1 MYLPKSQVEENLT
14 SNGNLVYKG
23 TFDLYYGK
31 YFRTSKG
38 KYFANSPNDI
48 VLIELEIPPLQKTA
62 DTQGI
67 STSEDGASEYFDRRF
82 FGKNNRL
89 YSFLTNAPTVPPV
102 VTPPKYSP
110 YIPNNINK
118 QQGYSI
124 RYFAKKNNE
133 AQYIEI
139 SSNTYKLFQNQ
150 DSTVAITMYEAKNLI
165 WYLTSPSDKSVDEV
179 NLNILLD
186 FEKKYNWSN
195 FHHYVPITST
205 PEEFL
210 YTEGNEL
217 LLPNRTSYVG
227 YYHYMPDG
235 GIMTGKFHGD
245 GNEIIL
251 IPLSTFIPTNTLE
264 VDQSIAPTAIAPLSS
279 GGGGY
284 SSGGSSGGGGY

>member
-38 KYFANSPNDI
+38 KYYANSPNDI
-48 VLIELEIPPLQKTA
+48 VLIELEIPPIQKTS

-67 STSEDGASEYFDRRF
+67 EVSEDNPYYFDRRF

-139 SSNTYKLFQNQ
+139 SSSTYKLFQNQ

-165 WYLTSPSDKSVDEV
+165 WYLTSPSDKPVDEV

-195 FHHYVPITST
+195 FHHYVLITST

-235 GIMTGKFHGD
+235 RIMTGKFHGD

-251 IPLSTFIPTNTLE
+251 IPMLNFIPLGPSEETQTE
-264 VDQSIAPTAIAPLSS
+264 SPIATAPPSS
-279 GGGGY
+279 RRGY
-284 SSGGSSGGGGY
+284 SGGGSSGGGGY